1 MKIYTLND
9 DHDKSFFSVSENTE
23 NPIVSAIKEKLMLK
37 KGEIDSLNPKKWELS
52 KKMLNPYEFIYTSSR
67 KTKNICSII
76 PTSRSYFKLHEII
89 KELKLLKNDIYCA
102 CIAEGPGGFI
112 NCLNNSQYKINLIYG
127 ITLISEDPSIPYW
140 NQSIITNKQ
149 NFISSGKDKTGNL
162 YNLENAEYFIN
173 EIGKNKC
180 HLVTA
185 DGGFDYSTDYNSQEI
200 NSYKLLY
207 SEIYIALNIQAL
219 KGNFVLKVFDLF
231 NYKTIQLLYILYI
244 NYSSIQIVKPSTSRS
259 SNSEKYVVCSNF
271 KGTKENNVISTL
283 LKYYNDCDK
292 LFIKIPESF
301 INNIVEYNNVF
312 TENQIKTIDSVIRN
326 IDKIQT
332 NSLIASSE
340 QIRLAKEWC
349 EKYNLPI
356 NKNFSR

>member
-1 MKIYTLND
+1 MKNYTITKGHEIIFD
-9 DHDKSFFSVSENTE
+9 TSENE
-23 NPIVSAIKEKLMLK
+23 DNPIVSSIKEKLMLK

-67 KTKNICSII
+67 KSKNICSII

-89 KELKLLKNDIYCA
+89 REFKLLKNNIYCT

-112 NCLNNSQYKINLIYG
+112 NCLNNSNIILKLIYG

-140 NQSIITNKQ
+140 NQSILTNKKVH
-149 NFISSGKDKTGNL
+149 ISLGKDKTGNI
-162 YNLENAEYFIN
+162 YKLENVKYFID
-173 EIGKNKC
+173 EIGENKS

-207 SEIYIALNIQAL
+207 SEIYIALNIQQI
-219 KGNFVLKVFDLF
+219 GGSFVLKVFDLF

-244 NYSSIQIVKPSTSRS
+244 SYSSINIVKPSTSRS
-259 SNSEKYVVCSNF
+259 SNSEKYVVCSNYTGDKSF
-271 KGTKENNVISTL
+271 DVIGTL
-283 LKYYNDCDK
+283 LKYYDDCEK

-301 INNIVEYNNVF
+301 INNIVEYNDIF
-312 TENQIKTIDSVIRN
+312 TGNQIKTIDSVIKN
-326 IDKIQT
+326 IDRIKI
-332 NSLIASSE
+332 NNLIASTE
-340 QIRLAKEWC
+340 QIKLAKEWC
-349 EKYNLPI
+349 IKYELPI
-356 NKNFSR
+356 NKNFVR